1 MNNHMDALV
10 APVEV
15 EYSRWM
21 HATHILQR
29 YYKYLLIRCFITQAL
44 PHAHKMI
51 RSILFMYPP
60 PPTTPLLPPPP
71 KVLAHCYFDSQPHSQ
86 PPPLVC
92 SWPLTECGNELLSL
106 GYIKGRPWNTWGS
119 IHYVAATLHGQ
130 ITFMPRLLPSLH
142 CTLYNYVASYC
153 CCLGICI
160 AVMFMDIM
168 CQNWNMV
175 QNILLCGK

>member
-21 HATHILQR
+21 HATQILQR

-60 PPTTPLLPPPP
+60 PLTTHLLPPPP
-71 KVLAHCYFDSQPHSQ
+71 RCWHIAILTASLTHSHLLS
-86 PPPLVC
+86 PAP
-92 SWPLTECGNELLSL
+92 ECGSELLSL

-130 ITFMPRLLPSLH
+130 IIFMSRLLPSLH

>member
-1 MNNHMDALV
+1 MERARAAWEAMNNHMDALV

-21 HATHILQR
+21 HATQILQR

-60 PPTTPLLPPPP
+60 PLTTHLLPPP

-86 PPPLVC
+86 PPPLAC

-119 IHYVAATLHGQ
+119 IPLRCSYFTWTDNLHVKA
-130 ITFMPRLLPSLH
+130 PPLSLLH
-142 CTLYNYVASYC
+142 TV
-153 CCLGICI
+153 
-160 AVMFMDIM
+160 
-168 CQNWNMV
+168 
-175 QNILLCGK
+175 